1 MRLPIGGAIMMHQV
15 YGLVMFLAGIG
26 FILLGAYLL
35 YVGGLLGWEDMLI
48 VAGIC
53 LFGYMLTLTGYRMSR
68 GDRF

>member
-1 MRLPIGGAIMMHQV
+1 MVSQV

-35 YVGGLLGWEDMLI
+35 YVGGLLGWEDML
-48 VAGIC
+48 VVGGIC
-53 LFGYMLTLTGYRMSR
+53 LFGYMLTITGYRMSR

>member
-1 MRLPIGGAIMMHQV
+1 MRLPIGGATMMHQV

>member
-1 MRLPIGGAIMMHQV
+1 MIHQV
-15 YGLVMFLAGIG
+15 YGLVLFLAGVG

-35 YVGGLLGWEDMLI
+35 YIGGLLGWEDMLI

-53 LFGYMLTLTGYRMSR
+53 LFGYMLAISGYRMSR

>member
-1 MRLPIGGAIMMHQV
+1 MLNQV
-15 YGLVMFLAGIG
+15 YGLVIFLVGLG

-35 YVGGLLGWEDMLI
+35 YVGGLLRWEEMLI

-53 LFGYMLTLTGYRMSR
+53 LFGYMLAITGYRMSR

>member
-1 MRLPIGGAIMMHQV
+1 MLNQV
-15 YGLVMFLAGIG
+15 YGLVMFLAGVG

-35 YVGGLLGWEDMLI
+35 YVGSLLGWEDMLI

-53 LFGYMLTLTGYRMSR
+53 LFGYLLTTTGYRMSR

>member
-1 MRLPIGGAIMMHQV
+1 MILQQI
-15 YGLVMFLAGIG
+15 YGLVVFLTGVG

-35 YVGGLLGWEDMLI
+35 YVTGLSGWEDMLI

-53 LFGYMLTLTGYRMSR
+53 LFGYLLAITGYRMSR

>member
-1 MRLPIGGAIMMHQV
+1 MLHQI
-15 YGLVMFLAGIG
+15 YGLVMFLAGVG

-53 LFGYMLTLTGYRMSR
+53 LLGYMLTITGYRMSR

>member
-1 MRLPIGGAIMMHQV
+1 MVQQV
-15 YGLVMFLAGIG
+15 YGLVIFLAGVG

-35 YVGGLLGWEDMLI
+35 YISGVLSGEDMLI

-53 LFGYMLTLTGYRMSR
+53 LFGYMLTITGYRMSR

>member
-1 MRLPIGGAIMMHQV
+1 MLHQA
-15 YGLVMFLAGIG
+15 YGLVMFLAGVG

-48 VAGIC
+48 VGGIC
-53 LFGYMLTLTGYRMSR
+53 LFGYMLTITGYRMSR